1 MNMMRIN
8 WMTRDLRRYPMYK
21 PIVVDSEWFTV
32 VGDTR
37 LMACDIL
44 GIDHVPVLAQLTAP
58 QGQVLE
64 DIRELFDILGMT
76 HARSMVWTPQDS
88 DPHITPMTWFDIS
101 DDVTAEHL
109 ITDDAAE
116 DMIQQYLSQ
125 QGRDFQFS
133 RDWCCEAIHWASF
146 ANLSGQSLAS
156 LRKIS

>member
-1 MNMMRIN
+1 MMRIN

-64 DIRELFDILGMT
+64 DIRELFDILGMANT
-76 HARSMVWTPQDS
+76 RNIVWTPDGS